1 MTRTASHAVPGSIVE
16 RRPPF
21 HLEAGSRVRTPD
33 VTEAVEAVVA
43 RLRSGGTPEHTTA
56 IVDA

>member
-1 MTRTASHAVPGSIVE
+1 MPCPGRT
-16 RRPPF
+16 RPPF
-21 HLEAGSRVRTPD
+21 RLEAGGRVRAPD
-33 VTEAVEAVVA
+33 VTEAVEVVVA